1 MNNISNRAVVIVV
14 FPFFFLFGRSFGSQ
28 TAKSAMNDAAA

>member
-14 FPFFFLFGRSFGSQ
+14 FPFFVFVWEKLWISNREVRHE
-28 TAKSAMNDAAA
+28 